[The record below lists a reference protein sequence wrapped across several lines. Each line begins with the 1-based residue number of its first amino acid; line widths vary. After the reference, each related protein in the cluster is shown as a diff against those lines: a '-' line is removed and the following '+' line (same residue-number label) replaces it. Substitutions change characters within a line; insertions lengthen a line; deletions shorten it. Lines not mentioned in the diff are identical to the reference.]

1 MQYVKDNLVTPNM
14 SGDTEIGSWYE
25 STAENARSY
34 PRLKGEASVDVGVIG
49 GGYTGLSTALHLAE
63 RGYRVG
69 LLEAKHIGWGASG
82 RNGGQI
88 CSGQREDMLAIESLV
103 PIEDARRLWCLAE
116 EAKALVR
123 KRISQHNISCDLRS
137 GILTAAWKP
146 SHYRFLA
153 RYTEHLRAQYDY
165 GEARL
170 LDSREIRN
178 HLDTSRYHGG
188 CLDQGAGHLHPLK
201 FALGLGQAAA
211 DAGVSIYHQSKVT
224 NIHRKG
230 GQSLIRTDHGQLI
243 TPIVVLA
250 CNGYLGNLES
260 RLTGAI
266 MPINNFILATE
277 SLGEERARNL
287 IRNDVAVSDTK
298 FVVDYFRMSP
308 DHRLLFG
315 GGENYT
321 RRFPTDIKSFVRRY
335 MLRVF
340 PQLSKVCVD
349 YAWGG
354 TLAIT
359 RSRLPLFGRFD
370 GDTYYALGYSGQGV
384 ALATLAGQVL
394 SDAIAGTVEDF
405 DVFARLPRRQF
416 PGGSL
421 LRWPSLAFGM
431 MYYALR
437 DQL

>member
-1 MQYVKDNLVTPNM
+1 MQHAKDALVTLNM
-14 SGDTEIGSWYE
+14 SGDTKIDSWYE
-25 STAENARSY
+25 STAETATSY
-34 PRLKGEASVDVGVIG
+34 PRLEGEISADVGVIG
-49 GGYTGLSTALHLAE
+49 AGYTGLSTAIHLAE

-69 LLEAKHIGWGASG
+69 LLEAEHIGWGASG
-82 RNGGQI
+82 RNGGLI
-88 CSGQREDMLAIESLV
+88 CSGQRVDMLAIERLV
-103 PIEDARRLWCLAE
+103 PKEDARRLWHLAE
-116 EAKALVR
+116 EAKGLVR
-123 KRISQHNISCDLRS
+123 KMINQHNISCHLRS
-137 GILTAAWKP
+137 GILEAAWKQ
-146 SHYRFLA
+146 SHYQFLSH
-153 RYTEHLRAQYDY
+153 YIKHLRTQYDY
-165 GEARL
+165 REARL

-188 CLDQGAGHLHPLK
+188 YLDHGAGHLHPLK
-201 FALGLGQAAA
+201 FALGLGRAAT
-211 DAGVSIYHQSKVT
+211 DAGVSIYHRSKV
-224 NIHRKG
+224 NSIRRVG
-230 GQSLIRTDHGQLI
+230 GQSVMQTDHGQLI

-250 CNGYLGNLES
+250 CNGYLGNLEP

-266 MPINNFILATE
+266 MPINNFMLATE
-277 SLGEERARNL
+277 SLGKDRARSL
-287 IRNDVAVSDTK
+287 IRNHVAVSDTK

-308 DHRLLFG
+308 DYRLLFG

-321 RRFPTDIKSFVRRY
+321 PRFPADIKSFVRRY

-340 PQLSKVCVD
+340 PQLSEVRID

-359 RSRLPLFGRFD
+359 RSRFPLFGRLE

-394 SDAIAGTVEDF
+394 SDAIAGSVEDF
-405 DVFARLPRRQF
+405 DVFAKLPRRQF
-416 PGGSL
+416 PGGAL

>member
-1 MQYVKDNLVTPNM
+1 MQYVKDALATLNM
-14 SGDTEIGSWYE
+14 SGDAKIDSWYE
-25 STAENARSY
+25 STAETATSY
-34 PRLKGEASVDVGVIG
+34 PRLEGEISADVGVIG
-49 GGYTGLSTALHLAE
+49 GGYTGLSTAIHLAE

-69 LLEAKHIGWGASG
+69 LLEAEHIGWGASG

-88 CSGQREDMLAIESLV
+88 CSGQRVDMLAIERLV
-103 PIEDARRLWCLAE
+103 PKEDARRLWHLAE
-116 EAKALVR
+116 EAKGLVR
-123 KRISQHNISCDLRS
+123 KMIDRHNIACDLRS
-137 GILTAAWKP
+137 GILEAASKP
-146 SHYRFLA
+146 SHYQFLSH
-153 RYTEHLRAQYDY
+153 YIKHLRTQYDY
-165 GEARL
+165 REARL

-188 CLDQGAGHLHPLK
+188 YLDHGAGHLHPLK
-201 FALGLGQAAA
+201 FALGLGRAAA
-211 DAGVSIYHQSKVT
+211 DAGVSIYHRSKV
-224 NIHRKG
+224 NSIRRMD
-230 GQSLIRTDHGQLI
+230 GQSVMQTDHGQLI

-250 CNGYLGNLES
+250 CNGYLGNLEP

-277 SLGEERARNL
+277 SLGKDRARSL
-287 IRNDVAVSDTK
+287 IRNHVAVSDTK

-308 DHRLLFG
+308 DYRLLFG

-340 PQLSKVCVD
+340 PQLSEVRID

-359 RSRLPLFGRFD
+359 RSRLPLFGRLE

-394 SDAIAGTVEDF
+394 SDAIAGSVEDF

-416 PGGSL
+416 PGGAL

>member
-1 MQYVKDNLVTPNM
+1 MTYIM
-14 SGDTEIGSWYE
+14 SGDDGIGSWYE
-25 STAENARSY
+25 STVENARSY
-34 PRLKGEASVDVGVIG
+34 PPLEGESRVDVGVVG

-69 LLEAKHIGWGASG
+69 LLEAEHIGWGASG

-88 CSGQREDMLAIESLV
+88 CTGQREDMLTIERLV
-103 PIEDARRLWCLAE
+103 SIEDARRLWHLGE

-123 KRISQHNISCDLRS
+123 KLIDRHNISCDLRS

-146 SHYRFLA
+146 SHYKSLS
-153 RYTEHLRAQYDY
+153 RYTEHLRRKYNYQ
-165 GEARL
+165 EVHL
-170 LDSREIRN
+170 LDSREIQN
-178 HLDTSRYHGG
+178 HLATSRYHGG
-188 CLDQGAGHLHPLK
+188 YLDQGAGHLHPLK
-201 FALGLGQAAA
+201 FALGLGEAAA
-211 DAGVSIYHQSKVT
+211 DAGVAIYHQSKV
-224 NIHRKG
+224 IDIRRIDGH
-230 GQSLIRTDHGQLI
+230 SVIRTHRGRLI
-243 TPIVVLA
+243 APIVVLA
-250 CNGYLGNLES
+250 CNGYLGRLEP

-277 SLGEERARNL
+277 CLGHEQAENL

-298 FVVDYFRMSP
+298 FVVDYYRMSS
-308 DHRLLFG
+308 DYRLLFG

-321 RRFPTDIKSFVRRY
+321 RRFPTNIKSFVRRY

-340 PQLSKVCVD
+340 PQLAGVSVD

-359 RSRLPLFGRFD
+359 RSRLPLFGRLE

-394 SDAIAGTVEDF
+394 SNAIAGTVEDF
-405 DVFARLPRRQF
+405 DVFARLPRDRF
-416 PGGSL
+416 PGGYFF
-421 LRWPSLAFGM
+421 RWPSLTLGM
-431 MYYALR
+431 MYYAIR
-437 DQL
+437 DHL

>member
-1 MQYVKDNLVTPNM
+1 MQYVKDALVTLNM
-14 SGDTEIGSWYE
+14 SGDTKIDSWYE
-25 STAENARSY
+25 STAETATSY
-34 PRLKGEASVDVGVIG
+34 PRLEGEISADVGVIG
-49 GGYTGLSTALHLAE
+49 GGYTGLSTAIHLAE

-69 LLEAKHIGWGASG
+69 LLEAEHIGWGASG

-88 CSGQREDMLAIESLV
+88 CSGQRVDMLAIERLV
-103 PIEDARRLWCLAE
+103 PKEDARRLWHLAE

-123 KRISQHNISCDLRS
+123 KMINQHNISCDLRS
-137 GILTAAWKP
+137 GILEAAWKP
-146 SHYRFLA
+146 SHYQFLSH
-153 RYTEHLRAQYDY
+153 YIKHLRTQYDY
-165 GEARL
+165 REARL

-188 CLDQGAGHLHPLK
+188 YLDHGAGHLHPLK
-201 FALGLGQAAA
+201 FALGLGRAAA
-211 DAGVSIYHQSKVT
+211 DAGVSIYHRSKV
-224 NIHRKG
+224 NSIRRMD
-230 GQSLIRTDHGQLI
+230 GQSVMQTNHGQLI

-250 CNGYLGNLES
+250 CNGYLGNLEP

-277 SLGEERARNL
+277 SLGKDRARSL
-287 IRNDVAVSDTK
+287 IRNHVAVSDTK

-308 DHRLLFG
+308 DYRLLFG

-340 PQLSKVCVD
+340 PQLSEVRIE

-359 RSRLPLFGRFD
+359 RSRLPLFGRLE

-416 PGGSL
+416 PGGAL